1 MKIYGEYVKVESRRD
16 KDLIDI
22 TDIVS
27 EVIDRSGVN
36 DGIVTIY
43 TMHTTTGIV
52 VNEGEEGLTR
62 DIVRF
67 LSKLVPE
74 DWNYMHHHFFRED
87 GRMAVN
93 AWAHLRSILVGMHTS
108 FPISNRKIVKGVRQ
122 RIFLIDFD
130 GPQARSIYVQ
140 VIGI

>member
-1 MKIYGEYVKVESRRD
+1 MKIYGEYARVESRRGE
-16 KDLIDI
+16 DLVDV
-22 TDIVS
+22 TDLVS
-27 EVIDRSGVN
+27 GVVDRSGVS
-36 DGIVTIY
+36 DGMVTIY

-74 DWNYMHHHFFRED
+74 EGEYMHHHFFRED

-93 AWAHLRSILVGMHTS
+93 AWAHLRSILVGMHAA
-108 FPISNRKIVKGVRQ
+108 FPISNRKIVRGMRQ

-130 GPQARSIYVQ
+130 GPQARSIYIQ
-140 VIGI
+140 VVGI

>member
-1 MKIYGEYVKVESRRD
+1 MKIYGEYLRIESR
-16 KDLIDI
+16 KDEDIIDI
-22 TDIVS
+22 TGLLS
-27 EVIDRSGVN
+27 EVVGRSGVN
-36 DGIVTIY
+36 NGIVTVY
-43 TMHTTTGIV
+43 TMHTTTGIA
-52 VNEGEEGLTR
+52 VNEGEEGLTK

-67 LSKLVPE
+67 LSRLVPKDE
-74 DWNYMHHHFFRED
+74 DYMHHHFFRED

-108 FPISNRKIVKGVRQ
+108 LPISNGKIVIGMRQ
-122 RIFLIDFD
+122 RVFFIDFD

>member
-1 MKIYGEYVKVESRRD
+1 MKIYGEYVKVETRRGE
-16 KDLIDI
+16 DLVDI
-22 TDIVS
+22 TDLVS
-27 EVIDRSGVN
+27 EIVGRSGVS
-36 DGIVTIY
+36 DGMVTIY

-52 VNEGEEGLTR
+52 VNEGEEGLTK

-74 DWNYMHHHFFRED
+74 NGEYMHHHFFRED

-93 AWAHLRSILVGMHTS
+93 AWAHLRSILTGMHTS
-108 FPISNRKIVKGVRQ
+108 LPVSDRRIVIGMRQ
-122 RIFLIDFD
+122 RVFLIDFD